1 MVKIKVLASAA
12 VLLALAACESP
23 TAQPTT
29 GSANQGDVNFV
40 TNAYQIIRF
49 DQQEGAQAQTEARD
63 PRVKALAQ
71 RLVDEANQFEATLAP
86 VAKSVG
92 VTPPTVLRDDLRVR
106 LGHMRYQKGLD
117 FDRTYLDDQ
126 IASHEEALRNQETE
140 VSGKEASPAIRDL
153 AQRGEVLLRTN
164 LQALRALRQDIGGS
178 TSSS

>member
-1 MVKIKVLASAA
+1 MTAIKVLASAA
-12 VLLALAACESP
+12 LLLTLAACESP

-29 GSANQGDVNFV
+29 GSANPGDVNFV

-49 DQQEGAQAQTEARD
+49 DQQEGAQANTEARD

-71 RLVDEANQFEATLAP
+71 RLVDEANQFEATLGP

-92 VTPPTVLRDDLRVR
+92 VTPPNVLRDDLRVR
-106 LGHMRYQKGLD
+106 LGHMRLQHGLD

-126 IASHEEALRNQETE
+126 IASHEEALRNQETM
-140 VSGKEASPAIRDL
+140 VNGKETSPAIKDL
-153 AQRGEVLLRTN
+153 AQRGEILLRTN
-164 LQALRALRQDIGGS
+164 LQALRAIRQDMGGS